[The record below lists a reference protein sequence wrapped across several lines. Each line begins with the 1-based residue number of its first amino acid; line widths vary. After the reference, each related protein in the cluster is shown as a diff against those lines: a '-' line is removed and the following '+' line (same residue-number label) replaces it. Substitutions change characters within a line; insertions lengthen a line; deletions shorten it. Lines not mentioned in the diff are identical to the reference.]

1 MKNRA
6 TVTSASAMVILA
18 AVNAVLV
25 APARAQGAAEDCG
38 PRRDLA
44 LVNGRIYQMNAADA
58 IATSVLI
65 KNDKVVAI
73 DPELNADD
81 ACIDTI
87 DLQGRVVIPGL
98 IDNHIHYV
106 RIANRPGYDTRALET
121 TFTVEAALAAIAER
135 AADVPDGEL
144 ITTIGGIRRTQWA
157 EKRFP
162 TLEKLNDAAPDHAVY
177 LSERGARP
185 GQTNTAGRDRLRG
198 LGVVVGDDGAV
209 TASHSA

>member
-1 MKNRA
+1 MKNLA
-6 TVTSASAMVILA
+6 IVTSVSAMAILA
-18 AVNAVLV
+18 AANTMLV
-25 APARAQGAAEDCG
+25 APAIAQGVAERCG
-38 PRRDLA
+38 PTRDLA
-44 LVNGRIYQMNAADA
+44 LVNGRIYQMNAADTT
-58 IATSVLI
+58 ATSVLI
-65 KNDKVVAI
+65 KNDKVAAI
-73 DPELNADD
+73 DPELDGDD

-121 TFTVEAALAAIAER
+121 TFTIEAALAAIAER

-162 TLEKLNDAAPDHAVY
+162 TLEN
-177 LSERGARP
+177 
-185 GQTNTAGRDRLRG
+185 
-198 LGVVVGDDGAV
+198 
-209 TASHSA
+209 